1 MHDIDLGGESE
12 SFEAMG
18 EEESF
23 AEAQLDEAEET
34 ELAAELL
41 SVGSEAEL
49 DQFFGD
55 LLKKVGSA
63 VGSVIKPGGI
73 NLLSTTLKGLALKA
87 LPQLGSAIGGMVGG
101 PTGGRIGGALAS
113 QAGRAF
119 GLELEGLSTEEAEY
133 ETARHFCRFATDA
146 VKNYMEK
153 KPAGNPV
160 AATRAALLDAAKRH
174 APGLVSTLREANG
187 SAHQMAAGTQSGR
200 WVRRGNKLIVIG
212 A

>member
-1 MHDIDLGGESE
+1 MHDIDLGGEME
-12 SFEAMG
+12 SYETMG
-18 EEESF
+18 EEE
-23 AEAQLDEAEET
+23 AYGEAQLDEAEET

-49 DQFFGD
+49 EQFFGD

-63 VGSVIKPGGI
+63 VGSVIKPA
-73 NLLSTTLKGLALKA
+73 NVKLLTNTLKGLAKKA
-87 LPQLGSAIGGMVGG
+87 LPQVGSALGSMIGG
-101 PTGGRIGGALAS
+101 PAGGRIGGALAS

-133 ETARHFCRFATDA
+133 ETAKHFCRFAADA
-146 VKNYMEK
+146 MKNFIQK
-153 KPAGNPV
+153 KPGTNPV
-160 AATRAALLDAAKRH
+160 TATRAALVDAAKRH
-174 APGLVSTLREANG
+174 APGLVSTLRAG
-187 SAHQMAAGTQSGR
+187 GGAHELGQAAQSGR